1 MNRAFE
7 RPGPQLS
14 ADFEERFA
22 NTWLAGMAKAGIEF
36 ISKTEGVGRQGAETM
51 FWAAVARAQASQMR
65 KEAEHAFEL
74 DRELAAAESTEID
87 RLDEETDWPG
97 LAQDGAPRLDDRYAA
112 NPVTY

>member
-22 NTWLAGMAKAGIEF
+22 STWLAGMAKAGIEF

-51 FWAAVARAQASQMR
+51 FWSAMARAQAAHLR
-65 KEAEHAFEL
+65 KEAENAFEL
-74 DRELAAAESTEID
+74 DRDLTPGESAEID
-87 RLDEETDWPG
+87 RIDEEIDHRG
-97 LAQDGAPRLDDRYAA
+97 RSELERQ
-112 NPVTY
+112 